1 MKISCPNCSAAYEL
15 DDARVPPAGLSI
27 KCPKCKNPF
36 TVHKPKTGNTG
47 KIAGGGAVPLPGQAG
62 AKQAPPKMA
71 PAPRGGAVP
80 LPGTGEAAPAAAAGP
95 GGAVPLPGLEGGQGA
110 GRPPPAAFGADSLPG
125 LDDPLPAPKPQ
136 PRAAAKAAASEDDPF
151 GDIAIET
158 AGAKPAPPGLQPAP
172 AGQDFSLDENSAVAP
187 KQAGKPGASPSAD
200 LLDFVDDETAVAPK
214 AGDKKKRP
222 PPPTLPKSDPSTAR
236 DEAPSFDAG
245 APSSSPA
252 EDRKAEKERK
262 KREREEQAARDREE
276 RARRKVERRSGA
288 SPGPGRLASVFK
300 PVRIAAALVLGGLA
314 AAGVLGYRARN
325 TPAVMFWVNRFMP
338 SKKAASAAESKVIER
353 GMERLNQGNFSSAR
367 EAVASAA
374 QLIAVLPEDEDVKAF
389 FVLAASELKLEYGQ
403 VGADWD
409 QARRVLDKMKGGRPS
424 QNRAR
429 GAFALANGDPAGG
442 RQLLATVGETPSSD
456 LESTWLYAKALVLT
470 SEWTRAAQVLDNA
483 IKTRGPST
491 KLLLLRAQV
500 AADHDQLPEA
510 AEAYQKALQKDAQ
523 NGRAMVELAA
533 VRLRQGQGAA
543 AGELLAQALD
553 GEVRKTLDA
562 AEEARGNVL
571 RGQLLAAPGDRKS
584 AEAAYERAAALD
596 PNSARVHESYGQFRL
611 ARREWDK
618 AARQFEAAIQNGGS
632 AAAYAGAAQAYLG
645 QNRLLEADKTVNF
658 AVQKDPGSAA
668 YLFLQGRVAEAIGKA
683 EEAFRKYE
691 AALAKKPDLVEALA
705 AEGQVWMSRG
715 EKDKA
720 KERLQ
725 TALKTPF
732 DRTTA
737 AEDEAVG
744 DLALAIG
751 ERGEAQ
757 AAFARALKKQPDDP
771 YGHAGMGKALAAKGE
786 LSAARKELEISL
798 AQIEGDASLAYE
810 YGSLLHRTGDSAAS
824 LEMLRK
830 AVKLDPKDPRYRAR
844 LGGALVEKGEYE
856 EAENQLKVAVLMN
869 DRNAEAQYFLARALM
884 GRKKLSAAL
893 DSMRSAVEIDPDN
906 AEYQYYLG
914 IVYEQGQQVHTAIEA
929 LTRSLELNPK
939 SADASEHLGIDLLV
953 ENRSKEAA
961 AALRKAAEL
970 SPKRARL
977 WALVGDAEQ
986 QSGDLDGAIRDFQK
1000 ALTLDP
1006 TLTGVWTKLGIAY
1019 KDKDCNGCRTKAV
1032 DALRRATHQD
1042 PTDATARHELGYM
1055 FKDDGR
1061 RREAIAEFRR
1071 YLELRPDAGDVSTVQ
1086 DDIYYMQEESRRTP

>member
-353 GMERLNQGNFSSAR
+353 GMERLNQGNFTSAR